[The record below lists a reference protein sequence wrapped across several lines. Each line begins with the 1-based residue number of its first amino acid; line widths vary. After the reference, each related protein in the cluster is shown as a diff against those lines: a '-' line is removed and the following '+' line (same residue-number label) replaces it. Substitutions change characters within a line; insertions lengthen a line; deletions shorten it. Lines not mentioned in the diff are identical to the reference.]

1 MRSAFLSIL
10 ATVITLSFGATSA
23 GPWSGWNY
31 VDTDGDGVCDYAGS
45 MCAYVDEDGDGL
57 CDVCDTYRWCG
68 AHWRGAGRGCGRNY
82 VDEDG
87 DGVCDYAGSMCAY
100 VDADGDGIC
109 DYVGGMCAYVDEDGD
124 GICDYYA
131 SGQGRGGSQGS
142 GSQTGR
148 GGNYVDEDGD
158 GICDNYTS
166 GQSQGRGCGR
176 GRGNCSRGRRG
187 R

>member
-68 AHWRGAGRGCGRNY
+68 AHWRGAGRGCGGN
-82 VDEDG
+82 
-87 DGVCDYAGSMCAY
+87 
-100 VDADGDGIC
+100 
-109 DYVGGMCAYVDEDGD
+109 YVDEDGD

-158 GICDNYTS
+158 GLCDNYVS
-166 GQSQGRGCGR
+166 GQVQGVGRGCGR

>member
-68 AHWRGAGRGCGRNY
+68 AHWRGAGRGCG
-82 VDEDG
+82 
-87 DGVCDYAGSMCAY
+87 
-100 VDADGDGIC
+100 
-109 DYVGGMCAYVDEDGD
+109 
-124 GICDYYA
+124 
-131 SGQGRGGSQGS
+131 
-142 GSQTGR
+142 
-148 GGNYVDEDGD
+148 GNYVDEDGD